1 MTIIISTHR
10 LSLLGMVDR
19 LLLFDNGRLVADG
32 PRDKVLALLQ
42 GKPAAPPDN
51 TAQPD
56 LTQRATLVQKSNA
69 AS

>member
-32 PRDKVLALLQ
+32 PRDKVLAILKGQ
-42 GKPAAPPDN
+42 PTAPAGDGNP
-51 TAQPD
+51 QP
-56 LTQRATLVQKSNA
+56 TQRATLVQKPNA
-69 AS
+69 AV